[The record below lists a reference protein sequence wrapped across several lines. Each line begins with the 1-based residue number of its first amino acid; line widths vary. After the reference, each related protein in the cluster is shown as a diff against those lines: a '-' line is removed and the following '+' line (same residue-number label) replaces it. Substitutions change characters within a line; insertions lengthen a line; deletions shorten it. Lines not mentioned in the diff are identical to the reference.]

1 MKKLIAMVT
10 VLMLL
15 ASFFVSFAEPETID
29 LSTMSLEEIALLI
42 QRAQFAMFET
52 VDWQEVTVP
61 AGIYQIGVD
70 IPAGKWNVSMGKNW
84 ARIKIGAALNDTG
97 NEVDNRSDGYY
108 SVQLNEDVS
117 SRDITFFEG
126 MYVEIYNASLIFR
139 PAVGAT
145 FSFK

>member
-15 ASFFVSFAEPETID
+15 TSFSVSFAEPEVID

-42 QRAQFAMFET
+42 QRAQLAMFQT
-52 VDWQEVTVP
+52 DDWQEVTVP

-70 IPAGKWNVSMGKNW
+70 IPAGKWNVSMDTMW
-84 ARIKIGAALNDTG
+84 ARIKIGAALNETG
-97 NEVDNRSDGYY
+97 NEVDSRSNGYY
-108 SVQLNEDVS
+108 SVQLNGDVS
-117 SRDITFFEG
+117 AQDITFFEG

-145 FSFK
+145 FDFK